1 MPVKLFCGGPWNGK
15 EVDVDRH
22 YWIVT
27 VVAEYWKT
35 MKLTGTE
42 PYDVTKDRNE
52 NHYYEAGVFCG
63 REVMI
68 YRGPW

>member
-1 MPVKLFCGGPWNGK
+1 
-15 EVDVDRH
+15 
-22 YWIVT
+22 
-27 VVAEYWKT
+27 